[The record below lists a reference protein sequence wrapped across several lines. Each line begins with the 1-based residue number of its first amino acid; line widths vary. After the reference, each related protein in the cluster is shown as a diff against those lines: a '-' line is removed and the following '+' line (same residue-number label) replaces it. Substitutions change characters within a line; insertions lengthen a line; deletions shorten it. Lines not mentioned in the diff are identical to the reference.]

1 VNAAS
6 KDEFPISEELKV
18 LEGTTLYKTGKW
30 WSAVALVDSF
40 GRRQVALYLW
50 LNKEGKWKRQQKFV
64 IHSRE
69 EWSKIREAVD
79 GLSEKLP

>member
-30 WSAVALVDSF
+30 WSAVVLVDSF
-40 GRRQVALYLW
+40 GRRQVALPLA
-50 LNKEGKWKRQQKFV
+50 E
-64 IHSRE
+64 
-69 EWSKIREAVD
+69 
-79 GLSEKLP
+79 